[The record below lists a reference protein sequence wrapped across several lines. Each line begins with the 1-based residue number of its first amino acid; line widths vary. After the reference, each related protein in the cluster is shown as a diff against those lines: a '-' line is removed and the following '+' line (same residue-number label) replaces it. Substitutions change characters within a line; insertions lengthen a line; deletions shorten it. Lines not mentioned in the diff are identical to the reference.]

1 MVSINFDSWLN
12 PGDPDTSILEQLCED
27 ISLKLKHGKE
37 SIIRFGNQNSQFDE
51 QSGFFNELI
60 RRRGIESLGIKNYA
74 RDVETYIDLLTEEKI
89 NVDDIKKTLKILLN
103 DAEKNKINAEKLR
116 DDFVTFK
123 DDFFQIKFNNVE
135 PVKRSRD
142 NNLFKILK
150 SIFQAFTIF
159 SVFLLSIFYL
169 VYTYYYKWFMIG
181 LILSIFLFFVPCV
194 IETKLEKNH
203 DNYLNLEENEAT
215 KFLQHIEGIKN
226 KLPAISD
233 NLNILVQFWN
243 QQIYADEQHIRSLES
258 LNANEEVKLPHELG
272 KKVKDIWKEIGDKNI
287 NNHRNLN
294 SIITR
299 NSMLG

>member
-27 ISLKLKHGKE
+27 ISLKLKCGRE
-37 SIIRFGNQNSQFDE
+37 SIIRIGNRNSQFDE

-60 RRRGIESLGIKNYA
+60 RRRGIESLEIKNYA
-74 RDVETYIDLLTEEKI
+74 RDVETYIDLLTEEKN
-89 NVDDIKKTLKILLN
+89 NVDDIKGALKTLLN
-103 DAEKNKINAEKLR
+103 DAKKNKINAEKLR

-123 DDFFQIKFNNVE
+123 DDFFQIKFNNIE

-150 SIFQAFTIF
+150 STFQAFTIV

-169 VYTYYYKWFMIG
+169 IYTYGYKWFMIG
-181 LILSIFLFFVPCV
+181 LVLSLFLFFVPCV
-194 IETKLEKNH
+194 IEKNH
-203 DNYLNLEENEAT
+203 DNDLEENEAT
-215 KFLQHIEGIKN
+215 KFLQYVEGIKN

-243 QQIYADEQHIRSLES
+243 QQIHADEQHIRSLES
-258 LNANEEVKLPHELG
+258 LNANEEIKLPRELG
-272 KKVKDIWKEIGDKNI
+272 KKVEDIWKEIGDKNI